1 MNNCVF
7 VGRLTDDPEIRYV
20 NNEEQL
26 AVARMSIAVDRRC
39 EKGKRRKRI
48 FSMRLFWTQSGIRS
62 ELPEEREAD
71 CGTGA
76 DAE

>member
-26 AVARMSIAVDRRC
+26 AVIGRC

-48 FSMRLFWTQSGIRS
+48 FSDASVLDT
-62 ELPEEREAD
+62 ERNSQR
-71 CGTGA
+71 TT
-76 DAE
+76 

>member
-39 EKGKRRKRI
+39 EKG
-48 FSMRLFWTQSGIRS
+48 
-62 ELPEEREAD
+62 EEKKAD
-71 CGTGA
+71 FF
-76 DAE
+76 DASVLDTERNSQRTT